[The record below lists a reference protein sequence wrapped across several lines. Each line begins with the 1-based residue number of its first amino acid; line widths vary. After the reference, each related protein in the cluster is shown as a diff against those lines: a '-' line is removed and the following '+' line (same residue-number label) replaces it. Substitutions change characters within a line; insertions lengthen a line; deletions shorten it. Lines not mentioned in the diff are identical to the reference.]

1 MIVTKTKRRTVITTV
16 PVNKRE
22 RFMPID
28 IRIPSNAVM
37 ISGVLV
43 TSSASWINCGVVTL
57 QASDRMDV
65 FHIAYI
71 GSENIAISDEAL
83 MGIEN
88 EMPDH
93 DKPWVTGKMPQLR
106 PVQIDGDNIVI
117 RAWFKGAEFQQPF
130 TIRIYVEYE
139 GAEEFIGV
147 EPQRLPEEEKQEVF
161 IL

>member
-16 PVNKRE
+16 PVNKPE

-37 ISGVLV
+37 ITGVLV
-43 TSSASWINCGVVTL
+43 TSSASLTNCGIVTL

-65 FHIAYI
+65 FHVTYI
-71 GSENIAISDEAL
+71 GSDDVAISDKG
-83 MGIEN
+83 MIGIEDVI
-88 EMPDH
+88 PDH
-93 DKPWVTGKMPQLR
+93 DKPWVSGKVPQLR

-130 TIRIYVEYE
+130 TIRVYVEYE
-139 GAEEFIGV
+139 GAEEFIGI
-147 EPQRLPEEEKQEVF
+147 EPERPPEEEKQEAF